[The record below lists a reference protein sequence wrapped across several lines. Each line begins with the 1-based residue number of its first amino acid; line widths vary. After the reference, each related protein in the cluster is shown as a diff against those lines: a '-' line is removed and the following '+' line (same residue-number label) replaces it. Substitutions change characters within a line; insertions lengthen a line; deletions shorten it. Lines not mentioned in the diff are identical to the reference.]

1 MMPRFKRSSA
11 AALVAL
17 ALLFSYSATMTA
29 IGDQAV
35 TANGIV
41 KVESAYSMV
50 ETVAR
55 LKKDIADKGI
65 LFFAEIDQS
74 KLAADAG
81 IALSPSILLIF
92 GNPPL
97 GAQFMT
103 SNPESGIDWP
113 VRLLLFE
120 DAQGQVWMV
129 YSDFTW
135 IAHRHGITDRDPQF
149 KMASMV
155 IASITSSVSRK

>member
-1 MMPRFKRSSA
+1 MMPSFKRSAA

-17 ALLFSYSATMTA
+17 ALLFSYSAATTA
-29 IGDQAV
+29 IGGQTVA
-35 TANGIV
+35 ANGIV
-41 KVESAYSMV
+41 KVKSAYSMV

-81 IALSPSILLIF
+81 IKLHPSILLIF

-97 GAQFMT
+97 GTQFMT

-120 DAQGQVWMV
+120 DAQGQVSMV

-135 IAHRHGITDRDPQF
+135 IAHRHGITDRDQQF
-149 KMASMV
+149 KMASKV